1 MKIANLS
8 SLFHQS
14 KKNWWYS
21 HCQNYWG
28 RRNLSF
34 PTVTY
39 AVTPQLDPREEN
51 IRIRRQLALAY
62 RIIDRMGLNEGACNH
77 LSAMAPAKNGQGEVM
92 LVTPGLMEDGSALHW
107 SQITASSILGIN
119 TRNEIVE
126 PGSLGGQPEDSAACI
141 HLGLRRVVP
150 KAKVI
155 FHTHTDYAT
164 ALGCLQTSEF
174 PMIHQNGIRFYGR
187 VAFHEEYGLPSDKD
201 KSELLGTYFTG
212 DKTDVLFM
220 CNHGTLLTSPTVHL
234 AFDETYYLERACSN
248 ICKSLSAVGGST
260 DRLKTM
266 PTNLVE
272 DCAKFFTPE
281 KLDLYAKRHFYAY
294 WNLYLKQEPEVFS

>member
-1 MKIANLS
+1 M
-8 SLFHQS
+8 
-14 KKNWWYS
+14 
-21 HCQNYWG
+21 
-28 RRNLSF
+28 
-34 PTVTY
+34 
-39 AVTPQLDPREEN
+39 
-51 IRIRRQLALAY
+51 
-62 RIIDRMGLNEGACNH
+62 
-77 LSAMAPAKNGQGEVM
+77 
-92 LVTPGLMEDGSALHW
+92 
-107 SQITASSILGIN
+107 
-119 TRNEIVE
+119 
-126 PGSLGGQPEDSAACI
+126 
-141 HLGLRRVVP
+141 
-150 KAKVI
+150 I

-164 ALGCLQTSEF
+164 ALGCLRTSEF
-174 PMIHQNGIRFYGR
+174 PMIHQNGIRFFGR

-201 KSELLGTYFTG
+201 ESELLGTYFTG

-248 ICKSLSAVGGST
+248 ICKSLSAVGGCT

-272 DCAKFFTPE
+272 DCAEFFTPE